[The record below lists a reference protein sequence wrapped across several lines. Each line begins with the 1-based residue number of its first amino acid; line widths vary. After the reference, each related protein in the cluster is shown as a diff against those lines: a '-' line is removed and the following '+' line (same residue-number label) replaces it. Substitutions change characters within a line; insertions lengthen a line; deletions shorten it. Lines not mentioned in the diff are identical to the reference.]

1 MGKTKIWI
9 DDEVGG
15 RFPVDVEIRRDGN
28 KIVIENDTIK
38 IIIYI
43 DSIMSVLGDEGHG

>member
-28 KIVIENDTIK
+28 KIILENKTIR
-38 IIIYI
+38 IMMFI
-43 DSIMSVLGDEGHG
+43 DALMSVLGDEGHG